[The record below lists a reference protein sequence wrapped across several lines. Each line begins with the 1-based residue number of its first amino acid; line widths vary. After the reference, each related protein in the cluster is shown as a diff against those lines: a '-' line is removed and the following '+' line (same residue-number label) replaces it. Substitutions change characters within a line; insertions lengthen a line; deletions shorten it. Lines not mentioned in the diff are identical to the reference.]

1 MTGGRGIM
9 FDLERSVR
17 DWKRNLRKQETLED
31 GTIADL
37 ENHLRDAFDALKSEG
52 MQEEEA
58 FCEAS
63 KRVGAIE
70 SLASEY
76 GKVREYR
83 LDLRSPWRPAR
94 FMPALGW
101 NYFKIAARKFKRQKG
116 YSFINIAGL
125 AVGIACC
132 IFILLYVQ
140 FELSYDTYHKDK
152 DRIFRIAYENNSSR
166 TGISY
171 LSLTPGGL
179 ASIIT
184 DNYPEVEYIVRIN
197 GRNSLVKFGEKI
209 FYEKDF
215 MYADQTI
222 FNVFSI
228 PLISGD
234 PSFALERPNTVIITE
249 NIAHKY
255 FGNIDPVGNLL
266 SIDGRDFIITGIAEN
281 PPQNTI
287 LKYSMLG
294 SMKTIEDEDVM
305 TEWNYLSCFNFMKLK
320 DNVKPD
326 DFEKKISTLS
336 HMYDREAIKKSGVT
350 IRHFLQPL
358 TSIHLHSRTIGDTEP
373 GNPIYLYIFS
383 IVCVF
388 ILIIACINFINLTMA
403 RAIKRAKEIG
413 MRKVIGASRSQLAF
427 QFLGDSCLI
436 SLLAFSLAILI
447 VGSSLQYFSTLV
459 GIEFSLSFLFTPG
472 MILIFA
478 GLILFTGIAAGC
490 YPALFLSSLKP
501 VKILKGTHTPG
512 SGKSNIRRRLVVF
525 QFAISIILIIV
536 SVSIYR
542 QIQFMKNKSLGF
554 DKEQKLIFRVRGMEF
569 LSKNFETIKNE
580 FLKHSSI
587 SRATA
592 FYYPPGFQSAEW
604 GWGTFIERG
613 ENPLTIQILPIDYDF
628 INAYDIKIAAGR
640 NFQRE
645 IATDEANAILI
656 NKTAM
661 KALGFN
667 NPEEAV
673 NKKIRRIGQGHTEIA
688 NELEIV
694 GVTDDFH
701 YFNLKSEILPAMMLL
716 HYRYFSV
723 ISLTLNTE
731 NLAETFSFV
740 EKKWKELFPGKPLEY
755 YHLDERIDMQYST
768 EEQTGRIFGT
778 FTLIG
783 ILIACLGLYGLAAFT
798 AEQRTKE
805 IGIRKVLGA
814 SVTGVVSLLS
824 REFAKWVLMANI
836 IAWPVAYFFMNKWLE
851 SFAYRIDMGIGIFI
865 LSGLAA
871 LAISL
876 LTIGFQTL
884 KTATANPVD
893 SLRYE

>member
-1 MTGGRGIM
+1 MM
-9 FDLERSVR
+9 FS
-17 DWKRNLRKQETLED
+17 
-31 GTIADL
+31 
-37 ENHLRDAFDALKSEG
+37 
-52 MQEEEA
+52 
-58 FCEAS
+58 
-63 KRVGAIE
+63 
-70 SLASEY
+70 
-76 GKVREYR
+76 
-83 LDLRSPWRPAR
+83 
-94 FMPALGW
+94 
-101 NYFKIAARKFKRQKG
+101 NYFKIALRNLKKHKG

-140 FELSYDTYHKDK
+140 FELSYDSYHKDK
-152 DRIFRIAYENNSSR
+152 DRIFRIAYENSSPKR
-166 TGISY
+166 GIQY
-171 LSLTPGGL
+171 FSLTAGGL

-184 DNYPEVEYIVRIN
+184 YNYPDVESTVRLR
-197 GRNSLVKFGEKI
+197 GTNSLVKFGEKI

-215 MYADQTI
+215 IYADHTI

-234 PSFALERPNTVIITE
+234 PSTALERPNTVVITE
-249 NIAHKY
+249 NITHKY
-255 FGNIDPVGNLL
+255 FGNTDPVGNLL

-294 SMKTIEDEDVM
+294 AMKTIEDEDVM
-305 TEWNYLSCFNFMKLK
+305 TKWNLLSCFTFVKLK
-320 DNVKPD
+320 DNVKPG
-326 DFEKKISTLS
+326 DFEKKICTISN
-336 HMYDREAIKKSGVT
+336 MYETEAAKKSGVVT
-350 IRHFLQPL
+350 THFLQPL
-358 TSIHLHSRTIGDTEP
+358 TSIHLHSQTLGDAQP

-388 ILIIACINFINLTMA
+388 ILIIACINFINLTTA

-413 MRKVIGASRSQLAF
+413 IRKVIGAKRSQLAF

-436 SLLAFSLAILI
+436 SLLSFLLALVI

-459 GIEFSLSFLFTPG
+459 GIEFSFSYLLKPVMIFT
-472 MILIFA
+472 FA
-478 GLILFTGIAAGC
+478 GLILFTGMAAGC

-501 VKILKGTHTPG
+501 VKILKGVHTPG
-512 SGKSNIRRRLVVF
+512 SGKSSMRRTLVVF
-525 QFAISIILIIV
+525 QFAISIILIVV
-536 SVSIYR
+536 SVSIYK
-542 QIQFMKNKSLGF
+542 QIHFIKNKSLGF
-554 DKEQKLIFRVRGMEF
+554 DKEQKLIFRVRGMDF

-580 FLKHSSI
+580 FLTHFSI
-587 SRATA
+587 SEATA
-592 FYYPPGFQSAEW
+592 FYYPPGFQSADW
-604 GWGTFIERG
+604 GWGTTIERG
-613 ENPLTIQILPIDYDF
+613 ENPLTLQILPVDYDF
-628 INAYDIKIAAGR
+628 INAYDIKMAAGR

-645 IATDEANAILI
+645 IATDAANAILI
-656 NKTAM
+656 NKIAL
-661 KALGFN
+661 KALGYN

-673 NKKIRRIGQGHTEIA
+673 NKKIRRIGRGHTEIA

-731 NLAETFSFV
+731 NLAEAFSFV
-740 EKKWKELFPGKPLEY
+740 EKKWKELFPGKPFEY
-755 YHLDERIDMQYST
+755 YYLDERIEMQYRT
-768 EEQTGRIFGT
+768 EEQTGEIFST

-783 ILIACLGLYGLAAFT
+783 IFLACLGLYGLAAFT

-814 SVTGVVSLLS
+814 SVPGVVSLLS
-824 REFAKWVLMANI
+824 REFAKWVLIANI
-836 IAWPVAYFFMNKWLE
+836 IAWPVGYFFMNKWLE
-851 SFAYRIDMGIGIFI
+851 NFAYRIDMGIGIFI
-865 LSGLAA
+865 LSGLSA
-871 LAISL
+871 LVISL
-876 LTIGFQTL
+876 LTVGFQTL

>member
-1 MTGGRGIM
+1 MPKHLLPLLLLFRLFADEEVKETFLSYIIHKYE
-9 FDLERSVR
+9 D
-17 DWKRNLRKQETLED
+17 LRKRRGFIYANVFCLFQIVQMHITLF
-31 GTIADL
+31 I
-37 ENHLRDAFDALKSEG
+37 ENTAWGVMMLR
-52 MQEEEA
+52 
-58 FCEAS
+58 
-63 KRVGAIE
+63 
-70 SLASEY
+70 
-76 GKVREYR
+76 
-83 LDLRSPWRPAR
+83 
-94 FMPALGW
+94 
-101 NYFKIAARKFKRQKG
+101 NYFKIAIRNLKKHKG

-132 IFILLYVQ
+132 IYILLYVQ

-152 DRIFRIAYENNSSR
+152 DRIFRVAYENNSPKR
-166 TGISY
+166 GIRY
-171 LSLTPGGL
+171 FSLTAGGL

-184 DNYPEVEYIVRIN
+184 DNYPEVEFTVRLR
-197 GRNSLVKFGEKI
+197 GTNSLVKFGEKI
-209 FYEKDF
+209 FYEEDF

-228 PLISGD
+228 PLIVGD
-234 PSFALERPNTVIITE
+234 PSFVLERPNTVIVTE

-255 FGNIDPVGNLL
+255 FGNTDPVGKLL

-294 SMKTIEDEDVM
+294 AMKTIADEDVM
-305 TEWNYLSCFNFMKLK
+305 TEWNFLSCFTFMKLK
-320 DNVKPD
+320 DNVRPD
-326 DFEKKISTLS
+326 DFEKKINTISN
-336 HMYDREAIKKSGVT
+336 MYETEAAKKSGVVT
-350 IRHFLQPL
+350 THFLQPL
-358 TSIHLHSRTIGDTEP
+358 TSIHLHSQTIGDTEP

-388 ILIIACINFINLTMA
+388 ILIIACINFINLTTA

-459 GIEFSLSFLFTPG
+459 GIEFSLSTLFKPV
-472 MILIFA
+472 MILTFA

-490 YPALFLSSLKP
+490 YPALFLSALKP
-501 VKILKGTHTPG
+501 VKILKGVHTPG
-512 SGKSNIRRRLVVF
+512 SGKSNMRRTLVVF
-525 QFAISIILIIV
+525 QFAVSIILIIV

-542 QIQFMKNKSLGF
+542 QIHFMKNKSLGF
-554 DKEQKLIFRVRGMEF
+554 DKEQKLIFRVRGTDF

-587 SRATA
+587 FGATA

-613 ENPLTIQILPIDYDF
+613 ENPLTIQILPVDYDF
-628 INAYDIKIAAGR
+628 INAYDIKIITGR

-673 NKKIRRIGQGHTEIA
+673 NQKIRRIGQGHTEIA

-701 YFNLKSEILPAMMLL
+701 YLNLKSEILPAMMLL

-755 YHLDERIDMQYST
+755 YYLDERIDMQYRT

-783 ILIACLGLYGLAAFT
+783 IFIACLGLYGLAAFT

-814 SVTGVVSLLS
+814 SVPGVVSLLS
-824 REFAKWVLMANI
+824 REFAKWVLIANI
-836 IAWPVAYFFMNKWLE
+836 IAWPVAYFFMKKWLE
-851 SFAYRIDMGIGIFI
+851 SFAYRIDMGIAIFI